1 MTITP
6 TPTTGATSPTT
17 TPTTSAS
24 TTTAA
29 AKPPST
35 YDEATALFAT
45 GVVDAAVQKV
55 FTSPTGNIF
64 CSIQTGGSVPAGCEL
79 RDGRVAAPADACPTG
94 DAGAKDI
101 GRIEWTDDTPKPIC
115 NSDSIYQV
123 GAVVL
128 QYGAIAAMPGS
139 PFRCMS
145 KEFGMTCVDT
155 ASKKGFF
162 VARNTFVTL
171 SGSTVD
177 GWASDRRTTN
187 RRWVVRTRIPS
198 PGWSRSTPG
207 GSARPRAPT

>member
-1 MTITP
+1 VFTPPDALHRSRVAATAAAVAAVSALSLAGCGGGSDQPAPPRTTTVTITP

-64 CSIQTGGSVPAGCEL
+64 CSIQTGGGVPAGCEL

-155 ASKKGFF
+155 ASKKGFL
-162 VARNTFVTL
+162 VARNTFVTF
-171 SGSTVD
+171 
-177 GWASDRRTTN
+177 
-187 RRWVVRTRIPS
+187 
-198 PGWSRSTPG
+198 
-207 GSARPRAPT
+207 

>member
-1 MTITP
+1 M
-6 TPTTGATSPTT
+6 
-17 TPTTSAS
+17 
-24 TTTAA
+24 
-29 AKPPST
+29 
-35 YDEATALFAT
+35 
-45 GVVDAAVQKV
+45 
-55 FTSPTGNIF
+55 
-64 CSIQTGGSVPAGCEL
+64 PAGCEL

-155 ASKKGFF
+155 ASKKGSL
-162 VARNTFVTL
+162 VARNTFVTF
-171 SGSTVD
+171 
-177 GWASDRRTTN
+177 
-187 RRWVVRTRIPS
+187 
-198 PGWSRSTPG
+198 
-207 GSARPRAPT
+207 